1 MKNGI
6 NFIRNERCE
15 FNVWAPFLSKVA
27 VKIISPEEKVIPMEK
42 DTEGYWKTTIAGIT
56 PAAKYFIFSVM
67 KRIEQTRLHIT
78 SLKEFM
84 EHHKLLTIVHFSGQ
98 MEIGGGFH

>member
-56 PAAKYFIFSVM
+56 PAAKYFY
-67 KRIEQTRLHIT
+67 
-78 SLKEFM
+78 
-84 EHHKLLTIVHFSGQ
+84 LLGDEKDRADPATLPA
-98 MEIGGGFH
+98 